1 LNLTNQL
8 LRASCYFD
16 FKQRAACSTNQFNHY
31 EEIHMTVD
39 RNKSRRSG
47 DTADKSRRSG
57 DTANRTLSL
66 AVRAALALALL
77 PTYVAAQDEVTSGVD
92 EATDLDTVVVTARKR
107 EEELRDVPLSI
118 TALTAENIDKLGL
131 ESINDIAKVSP
142 AFSFRSQF
150 NREGDR
156 PVIRGQSNIQGESN
170 AAFFIDGVFV
180 SGNISGYGLDNLARV
195 EVIRGPQ
202 SALFG
207 RRTFSGAVNFITKR
221 PTNDPKASLSLT
233 AATDSEREL
242 SANASG
248 ALVDDLLMFQFNT
261 RYYQFGGQWE
271 NANTGIK
278 DLGGQRTASIGT
290 TFYLTP
296 TDWWESTLRMNYTD
310 DEDEA
315 YAAGRIGDP
324 ANLLARGIT
333 ATDTA
338 SFVNNVLNCQRPT
351 FTGANTTGI
360 LAGVSPISSTRSRGG
375 ICGTAPYPTVI
386 GANTERF
393 TAAGF
398 KPGLDRQ
405 RTRFSL
411 SNDFTSEGG
420 WVFSTISAYNKS
432 ESLSVVDQ
440 DYSSP
445 AIFAFPFSAAGAF
458 ETVDFGITKDYS
470 QEFRLASPT
479 DGPVR
484 GLVGFYYYDENSG
497 GAGGFSADMTTFR
510 PATATNAA
518 VLPTIRPSTSRTK
531 TTNTALFGMLDYDIT
546 DAFTVTGELRLAQD
560 RIDASGTSNSSINP
574 TGTPAATRISRT
586 FNRRANYDNI
596 LPRLTVKYDLN
607 DSMNVYALAAKGNK
621 PGGFNLGVESADLT
635 EAARGSLITQG
646 FDVFDEE
653 SATTVELGFK
663 AGFMDDAISFS
674 SALFNINWEN
684 QQLTETAAADR
695 INGTQT
701 LTSYTRSIGESR
713 VRGLELEG
721 DWRLSDN
728 FTANASYARLDAE
741 IRDYYSQDVADVQ
754 NCGAVNRLTGCG
766 SAAGNDL
773 PRVPKNKG
781 SVGGRWD
788 ATLGNGVGYFVSAQ
802 MSYEGSRFAQ
812 IENNIETGS
821 CKDLGLR
828 GGVMVD
834 NLTATLFVR
843 NATNSECIEDVLR
856 YINPQFGIATPS
868 IPGGAS
874 SAVLVSPGSGLT
886 RTNPRDY
893 VVTPGRERQVGI
905 TVNYRF

>member
-1 LNLTNQL
+1 MIIDQKK
-8 LRASCYFD
+8 A
-16 FKQRAACSTNQFNHY
+16 
-31 EEIHMTVD
+31 
-39 RNKSRRSG
+39 
-47 DTADKSRRSG
+47 
-57 DTANRTLSL
+57 LSV
-66 AVRAALALALL
+66 AIRAALVVAML
-77 PTYVAAQDEVTSGVD
+77 PTYVAAQDDAAEV
-92 EATDLDTVVVTARKR
+92 EANELDAVVVTARKR

-118 TALTAENIDKLGL
+118 TALTAENIEKLGL

-180 SGNISGYGLDNLARV
+180 SGNISGYGLDNLERV

-221 PTNDPKASLSLT
+221 PTNEPKASINLT
-233 AATDSEREL
+233 AATDSEREF

-261 RYYQFGGQWE
+261 RYYQFGGQWV
-271 NANTGIK
+271 NANTGVK

-296 TDWWESTLRMNYTD
+296 TEWWESTLRMNFSD

-324 ANLLARGIT
+324 ANLRARGIT
-333 ATDTA
+333 ANDSV

-360 LAGVSPISSTRSRGG
+360 LAGASPISSTRSRGG
-375 ICGTAPYPTVI
+375 FCGVAPYPTVI

-393 TAAGF
+393 AEAGF

-405 RTRFSL
+405 RSRFSL

-420 WVFSTISAYNKS
+420 WVFSTISAYNKT

-445 AIFAFPFSAAGAF
+445 SIFAFPFSANGAF
-458 ETVDFGITKDYS
+458 ETVDFGTSKDYS

-479 DGPVR
+479 ENAVR
-484 GLVGFYYYDENSG
+484 GLVGFYYYDEQTG
-497 GAGGFSADMTTFR
+497 DGYSANMTSFR
-510 PATATNAA
+510 AATATTPT
-518 VLPTIRPSTSRTK
+518 VFPTITPTIGRTK

-560 RIDASGTSNSSINP
+560 RIDAAGTSNSTINP
-574 TGTPAATRISRT
+574 TGTAPATRVSRS
-586 FNRRANYDNI
+586 FSRRANYDNI

-607 DSMNVYALAAKGNK
+607 DSMNVYLLGAKGNK

-635 EAARGSLITQG
+635 EAARGALKGQG
-646 FDVFDEE
+646 FDSFDEE
-653 SATTVELGFK
+653 SATTIELGFK
-663 AGFMDDAISFS
+663 AGFFEDRLNFS
-674 SALFNINWEN
+674 SALFNIDWKN

-701 LTSYTRSIGESR
+701 LTSYTRSIGESS
-713 VRGLELEG
+713 VQGLELEA
-721 DWRLSDN
+721 DWRLTDN
-728 FTANASYARLDAE
+728 FTANASYARLNGE
-741 IRDYYSQDVADVQ
+741 IDDYYSQDVADTQ
-754 NCGAVNRLTGCG
+754 NCGAVNRATGCG
-766 SAAGNDL
+766 SAEGKDL

-781 SVGGRWD
+781 SLGARWD
-788 ATLGNGVGYFVSAQ
+788 SSFGNGMNYFVSAQ
-802 MSYEGSRFAQ
+802 FSYEGSRFAQ

-821 CKDLGLR
+821 CKDLGVRAGLN
-828 GGVMVD
+828 VTD
-834 NLTATLFVR
+834 QLSATAFVR
-843 NATNSECIEDVLR
+843 NATDSECIEDVLR
-856 YINPQFGIATPS
+856 YINPSFGIGVPS

-874 SAVLVSPGSGLT
+874 SAVLVSPGSNLT

-893 VVTPGRERQVGI
+893 IVTPGRERQVGI
-905 TVNYRF
+905 TVSYKF